1 MGRYLADAVDRVSQH
16 NRILQ
21 SQDQREAETI
31 GAIRSK
37 GIQRICRG
45 LFERDVV
52 TCHKRDKSIL
62 FWLLYDTLKLNL
74 SVINYTYRLIW
85 DA

>member
-1 MGRYLADAVDRVSQH
+1 MGRYLADAVDRVPQH

-31 GAIRSK
+31 GAIRSER
-37 GIQRICRG
+37 IQCICCG

-52 TCHKRDKSIL
+52 TNLHYY
-62 FWLLYDTLKLNL
+62 LLQVFTE
-74 SVINYTYRLIW
+74 
-85 DA
+85 

>member
-52 TCHKRDKSIL
+52 TNSRVNLLRVFTKSC
-62 FWLLYDTLKLNL
+62 TE
-74 SVINYTYRLIW
+74 R
-85 DA
+85 

>member
-1 MGRYLADAVDRVSQH
+1 MGRYLADAVDRVPEH

-31 GAIRSK
+31 GAVSNK

-52 TCHKRDKSIL
+52 TCYKRDKSIW
-62 FWLLYDTLKLNL
+62 FWLLYDTLSLDNCDIITKNQL
-74 SVINYTYRLIW
+74 
-85 DA
+85 